1 MNIEVIRRI
10 AERGLK
16 HAQRE
21 EDSIYCDLFQHML
34 DEIEQAKLYHNSE
47 TIRAFRKFA
56 VKVKNPELKGQ
67 DTPSVFHNICIEIA
81 EELEVEAIL
90 DNSYTADFGKR
101 NSPL

>member
-1 MNIEVIRRI
+1 MNIDIIRRI

-34 DEIEQAKLYHNSE
+34 DEIEQLKLYHNSE
-47 TIRAFRKFA
+47 TIRAFRKLA
-56 VKVKNPELKGQ
+56 KKVKNPELKGK
-67 DTPSVFHNICIEIA
+67 DTPSVFANIATEIA

-90 DNSYTADFGKR
+90 DDTE
-101 NSPL
+101 

>member
-1 MNIEVIRRI
+1 MSIDIIRRI

-34 DEIEQAKLYHNSE
+34 DEIEQIKLYNNSE
-47 TIRAFRKFA
+47 TIRAFRKLA
-56 VKVKNPELKGQ
+56 QKVKNPNLKGQ
-67 DTPSVFHNICIEIA
+67 DTPSVFANIAIEIA

-90 DNSYTADFGKR
+90 DDTK
-101 NSPL
+101 

>member
-1 MNIEVIRRI
+1 MQIDILRRI

-34 DEIEQAKLYHNSE
+34 DEIHQIELHGNSE

-56 VKVKNPELKGQ
+56 DKVHESRFKRCK
-67 DTPSVFHNICIEIA
+67 PSHAISVIATEIA
-81 EELEVEAIL
+81 EELEVERML
-90 DNSYTADFGKR
+90 
-101 NSPL
+101 